1 MLGMILAA
9 GTGLLLFIYISILYL
24 PIIAMSKSE
33 FSEENI
39 YSKKMGITLQIDK
52 DADVS
57 VLRAA
62 FDKINIQK

>member
-1 MLGMILAA
+1 
-9 GTGLLLFIYISILYL
+9 
-24 PIIAMSKSE
+24 MSKSE

>member
-1 MLGMILAA
+1 MQIRKYEKSNG
-9 GTGLLLFIYISILYL
+9 GYL